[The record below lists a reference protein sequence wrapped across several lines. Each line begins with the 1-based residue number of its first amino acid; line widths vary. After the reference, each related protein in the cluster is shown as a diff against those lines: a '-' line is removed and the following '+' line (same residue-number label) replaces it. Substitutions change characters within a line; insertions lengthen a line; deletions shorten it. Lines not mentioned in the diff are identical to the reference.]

1 MRTRQT
7 LTLVRKDLRLHGMAM
22 GMTVAAVVGLL
33 YSVQAIRPFG
43 SDAPAAGLI
52 LNLNLVMV
60 LVWGD
65 WLVSR
70 EKTKGT
76 IGWLR
81 TLPVTSGAL
90 VMSKIA
96 TYMLAC
102 VTLWA
107 ASTILFVPHYFF
119 PRAWLLWLALQSML
133 IFAGTLSVCG
143 RFRFRQKVGQ
153 LLPLVV
159 IGVPL
164 VGLLALRRAMPEAV
178 AHMQVIAFG
187 RTALAAVSVV
197 LLAVSASVVA
207 VTRAWMDNTETFE
220 LAE

>member
-1 MRTRQT
+1 
-7 LTLVRKDLRLHGMAM
+7 LTLVRNDLHLHGIAL
-22 GMTVAAVVGLL
+22 GATVIAVVVLL
-33 YSVQAIRPFG
+33 YAVKALEPSG
-43 SDAPAAGLI
+43 SDPSAVGLI

-60 LVWGD
+60 LVWGE

-81 TLPVTSGAL
+81 TLPVPSGAL

-102 VTLWA
+102 VVLWT

-164 VGLLALRRAMPEAV
+164 VGLLALRRVVPDAV
-178 AHMQVIAFG
+178 AHLQ
-187 RTALAAVSVV
+187 VV
-197 LLAVSASVVA
+197 LLGGAGLAAISVGLLASSAGVVA
-207 VTRAWMDNTETFE
+207 ITSAWVRNAETFE
-220 LAE
+220 LTE

>member
-7 LTLVRKDLRLHGMAM
+7 LTLVRKDLRLHGMAI
-22 GMTVAAVVGLL
+22 GATVAAVVVLL
-33 YSVQAIRPFG
+33 YSVNAIKP
-43 SDAPAAGLI
+43 SATDTSAVGLI

-102 VTLWA
+102 VTLWV

-119 PRAWLLWLALQSML
+119 PHAWLLWLALQSML

-164 VGLLALRRAMPEAV
+164 VGLLALRRTMPEAV
-178 AHMQVIAFG
+178 AHVQVIAFG
-187 RTALAAVSVV
+187 GSGLAAISAA
-197 LLAVSASVVA
+197 LLALSAGI
-207 VTRAWMDNTETFE
+207 VTITSAWIDGAETFE